1 MATVAVLCAC
11 ALLGV
16 LGTLSAAAP
25 APPPPFV
32 GPCTFSEG
40 LDCDGQDMK
49 KIPGDPKNMTQ
60 EQCCSLCKA
69 EPGCKVAVLATS
81 WQNGQNL
88 CELKSGCESP
98 KTGMAHRVK
107 CCLPGG
113 SDSCSGGGGGKPAWQ
128 CKKDALPTFCD
139 HTKPIDTRVAELVS
153 KMTAQ
158 EKIDQVGSNGVPSID
173 RLGIPGYQWWGEAQ
187 HGVCQSPSV
196 KFQAPTPYG
205 TSFPE
210 PGLTGATFDK
220 ELFST
225 VGEVI
230 GQEGRAMANA
240 GNAGLTFW
248 APNINIVRDPRW
260 GRLLET
266 PGAPMYL
273 LIVLCRSTICR
284 VY

>member
-1 MATVAVLCAC
+1 MMASVVPPCVL
-11 ALLGV
+11 ALAAAM
-16 LGTLSAAAP
+16 LGTVGAAIP

-32 GPCTFSEG
+32 GPCSFSEG
-40 LDCDGQDMK
+40 LDCSGQDMK

-69 EPGCKVAVLATS
+69 EPGCKVAVLATD

-88 CELKSGCESP
+88 CELKSGCDSP
-98 KTGMAHRVK
+98 VTNMAHRVK
-107 CCLPGG
+107 CCLPGAPG
-113 SDSCSGGGGGKPAWQ
+113 SESCGGGGAPAWQ
-128 CKKDALPTFCD
+128 CKKNTLPTFCD
-139 HTKPIDTRVAELVS
+139 HTQPIDKRVAELVS

-158 EKIDQVGSNGVPSID
+158 EKVDQVGSNGVPGID

-196 KFQAPTPYG
+196 KFQPPTPYG

-248 APNINIVRDPRW
+248 APNINIVRDRT
-260 GRLLET
+260 LLMSSLVVT
-266 PGAPMYL
+266 
-273 LIVLCRSTICR
+273 VHC
-284 VY
+284 